1 MIKMR
6 YYDILK
12 NQPKTKETKS
22 GDEIVADIVSRAG
35 LEIV

>member
-6 YYDILK
+6 YYDIIN
-12 NQPKTKETKS
+12 NQQKQETRS

-35 LEIV
+35 LELA